1 MLLIGKKEKIEIDL
15 NHEKSAQKLSRWNL
29 KKVVKNIKK
38 YEKMRNDY
46 TNREK

>member
-1 MLLIGKKEKIEIDL
+1 MLFIRKKRKLKLILTMK
-15 NHEKSAQKLSRWNL
+15 KSAKKLSRWNL

-46 TNREK
+46 TDSEK